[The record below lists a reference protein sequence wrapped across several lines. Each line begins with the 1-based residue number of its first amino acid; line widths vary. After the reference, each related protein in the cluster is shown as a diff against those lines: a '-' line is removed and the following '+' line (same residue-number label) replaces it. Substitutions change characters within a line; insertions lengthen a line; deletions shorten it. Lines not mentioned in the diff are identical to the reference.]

1 MGRMSGADAQEGDY
15 VESLLPVTNAH
26 LNPKFNAKVISWT
39 LFYLICSS
47 SM

>member
-1 MGRMSGADAQEGDY
+1 MARMSGADAHEGDY
-15 VESLLPVTNAH
+15 VESLLPVTNAN
-26 LNPKFNAKVISWT
+26 LNPKRNAKVVAWT